1 MADEQ
6 TPTTAA
12 SKQEGRSGSRA
23 LGASPSAHDLRCAGS
38 TDMIPFMPGSTYQAP
53 VRDLS
58 GSGVGP
64 GTRKHTSSVRG
75 PVSREL
81 FDDDLG
87 EVSKDLPSKAVSDD
101 DCLAVDDG
109 SSRVKRRRVSRF
121 RNDECVAMK
130 GVLKNKI
137 ESLEE
142 QVKRERGSVEV
153 YTKLNNSLEES
164 CRNAALDMVDAESR
178 VLSLQEE
185 VSKLLLTIASGE
197 DINVSINRNDA
208 RTRKGKK
215 MLETRVEKRRS
226 KAPSKTEY
234 RDRTWRELQSLE
246 RQEN

>member
-1 MADEQ
+1 MM
-6 TPTTAA
+6 TWG
-12 SKQEGRSGSRA
+12 K
-23 LGASPSAHDLRCAGS
+23 
-38 TDMIPFMPGSTYQAP
+38 YW
-53 VRDLS
+53 
-58 GSGVGP
+58 
-64 GTRKHTSSVRG
+64 
-75 PVSREL
+75 
-81 FDDDLG
+81 
-87 EVSKDLPSKAVSDD
+87 KDLPSKAVSDD
-101 DCLAVDDG
+101 DCLAVDEG
-109 SSRVKRRRVSRF
+109 SSRVKRRRASRC

-142 QVKRERGSVEV
+142 QVKRERGSEEV

-185 VSKLLLTIASGE
+185 VSKLLLTIASGG
-197 DINVSINRNDA
+197 DKNVSRKRNDA

-246 RQEN
+246 RQENYGGL